1 MITCKSDRMLEFL
14 WFVGYCIEFPS
25 QLAVR
30 IGGHPEWN
38 RHVMYRAIEL
48 GYVVVNRCT
57 YRGRILR
64 SLRLTSKGID
74 YIAIADPN
82 SLTYI
87 YAKRDQMPAGHLS
100 AEKIMRYHALAY
112 ALVMAYNSGAAI
124 LPDAKP
130 SLLFKDQ
137 SHSQNTGD
145 YSGIYFY
152 SAWEIRQSIQEY
164 DPESVAKTSRILG
177 VIVRGKECYCLY
189 FTGHSRMYWMQ
200 GIEENTCG
208 AIQTLLEARGFPQ
221 QTLSQVIIGSN
232 MSVARK
238 IARHPGGK
246 GRRRYFVVSDYFEHC
261 YYLVNSLL
269 GDQLLKMIV
278 DPEEK
283 HRMDIEILSNYRQ
296 PETKTREYDAVTKD
310 GRRPVTLNYQCDLLA
325 LFNMDLAPYGF
336 KESPILICLDYQTD
350 AIQSIL
356 GPMVEVRS
364 VS

>member
-1 MITCKSDRMLEFL
+1 MITCKSDRLLEFL

-137 SHSQNTGD
+137 SHSQNAGD

-152 SAWEIRQSIQEY
+152 SAWRFDNPYRSMIQ
-164 DPESVAKTSRILG
+164 
-177 VIVRGKECYCLY
+177 
-189 FTGHSRMYWMQ
+189 
-200 GIEENTCG
+200 N
-208 AIQTLLEARGFPQ
+208 LL
-221 QTLSQVIIGSN
+221 
-232 MSVARK
+232 
-238 IARHPGGK
+238 
-246 GRRRYFVVSDYFEHC
+246 RR
-261 YYLVNSLL
+261 
-269 GDQLLKMIV
+269 
-278 DPEEK
+278 
-283 HRMDIEILSNYRQ
+283 
-296 PETKTREYDAVTKD
+296 
-310 GRRPVTLNYQCDLLA
+310 LLA
-325 LFNMDLAPYGF
+325 F
-336 KESPILICLDYQTD
+336 
-350 AIQSIL
+350 
-356 GPMVEVRS
+356 
-364 VS
+364 

>member
-64 SLRLTSKGID
+64 SLRLTSEGID

-100 AEKIMRYHALAY
+100 AEKIMRYHALVY

-137 SHSQNTGD
+137 SHSQPPGD

-152 SAWEIRQSIQEY
+152 SAWEIRQPYRSMIQ
-164 DPESVAKTSRILG
+164 
-177 VIVRGKECYCLY
+177 
-189 FTGHSRMYWMQ
+189 
-200 GIEENTCG
+200 N
-208 AIQTLLEARGFPQ
+208 LLQRLPAF
-221 QTLSQVIIGSN
+221 
-232 MSVARK
+232 
-238 IARHPGGK
+238 
-246 GRRRYFVVSDYFEHC
+246 
-261 YYLVNSLL
+261 
-269 GDQLLKMIV
+269 
-278 DPEEK
+278 
-283 HRMDIEILSNYRQ
+283 
-296 PETKTREYDAVTKD
+296 
-310 GRRPVTLNYQCDLLA
+310 
-325 LFNMDLAPYGF
+325 
-336 KESPILICLDYQTD
+336 
-350 AIQSIL
+350 
-356 GPMVEVRS
+356 
-364 VS
+364 